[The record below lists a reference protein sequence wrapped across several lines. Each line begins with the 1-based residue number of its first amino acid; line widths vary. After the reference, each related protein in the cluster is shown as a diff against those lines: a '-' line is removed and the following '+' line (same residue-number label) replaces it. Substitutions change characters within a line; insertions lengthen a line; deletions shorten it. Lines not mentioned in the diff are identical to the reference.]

1 MNKFK
6 KMRLV
11 VDHTNDETSERF
23 CYKALNYADDLA
35 VLLAGKRKRAAETC
49 RMAKKV
55 NDEMSKRMDTG
66 VRPNPLL
73 MRIHGKT
80 TSRADD
86 QPSGSLC
93 RPNKNK
99 CFQLVP
105 LTRMP
110 LKANVHFF
118 PLFNPA
124 PLISMPSACPSEPT
138 REPSPLP

>member
-1 MNKFK
+1 MKKLK

-23 CYKALNYADDLA
+23 CYKALNYADELA

-80 TSRADD
+80 TPRADD
-86 QPSGSLC
+86 QPPP
-93 RPNKNK
+93 RPTVPSDTIHIST
-99 CFQLVP
+99 VP
-105 LTRMP
+105 LSEEECERREMVLVAYLP
-110 LKANVHFF
+110 
-118 PLFNPA
+118 PA
-124 PLISMPSACPSEPT
+124 V
-138 REPSPLP
+138 